1 MIIRWF
7 SFGAL
12 NLSNYVLWIPN
23 RHCQIQTTK
32 CVLSSSIHYMGFVE
46 FSHSINVPGVPAM
59 CQALCWASYGRANP
73 VMEVTKDFPQGR
85 VIPLGNDD

>member
-1 MIIRWF
+1 
-7 SFGAL
+7 
-12 NLSNYVLWIPN
+12 
-23 RHCQIQTTK
+23 
-32 CVLSSSIHYMGFVE
+32 MGFVE

-73 VMEVTKDFPQGR
+73 VREVRKDFPQGR